1 MENAGNM
8 SKPDQPQLPTIDSH
22 TETMET
28 SKDLRVVAALVR
40 TVFSS
45 EQTLMSWMRTSVSLF
60 TFGFALSQFFQ
71 FLGEQHVG
79 ESAAGPRRLAIVL
92 ISVGVL
98 TLGAAMAEHVYR
110 LRTLEQQGLQQMKRY
125 LLPLGSATV
134 LLIIGCAALVVVIF
148 KL

>member
-1 MENAGNM
+1 M
-8 SKPDQPQLPTIDSH
+8 SNPGQPQSSTIDSNM
-22 TETMET
+22 ETMET

-40 TVFSS
+40 TAFSS

-60 TFGFALSQFFQ
+60 TFGFAISQFFQ

-79 ESAAGPRRLAIVL
+79 ELAAGPRRLAIVL

-98 TLGAAMAEHVYR
+98 ALGTAMAEHVYR
-110 LRTLEQQGLQQMKRY
+110 LRTLEQQGLPKMKRY
-125 LLPLGSATV
+125 LLPLGSATA
-134 LLIIGCAALVVVIF
+134 LLIIGSAALIVVIF